1 MRLRILLCAL
11 TATALLTA
19 PATAATSTYK
29 GRATSLDGD
38 FKYGAVTVKV
48 ANGRVKRIEIK
59 SVTTTGCGGFMT
71 VVYAAGYEGS
81 KIVKGSNRI
90 RDGRFSFEYMPTT
103 DVEDQTTVYKGRISG
118 SKVTGTFSS
127 GDLCGNEGKYT
138 ARRA

>member
-1 MRLRILLCAL
+1 MRARTPICAIVAL
-11 TATALLTA
+11 ALIAAPAYAATA
-19 PATAATSTYK
+19 TYK

-81 KIVKGSNRI
+81 KIIKGSNRI
-90 RDGRFSFEYMPTT
+90 RDGRFNFTYQPTT
-103 DVEDQTTVYKGRISG
+103 DVEDQATVYKGRVTASR
-118 SKVTGTFSS
+118 VTGTFSS
-127 GDLCGNEGKYT
+127 GDLCVNEGKYT
-138 ARRA
+138 AKRQ